1 MKKLLLCFSC
11 IMVIVLLSGCSMD
24 NTPTKKVE
32 NFLDSY
38 RNQDENV
45 LTQLNEMVDSDTLMN
60 DDQKTTYT
68 DIMKKQYE
76 DLTYEIKDEVI
87 NGDTATVTAEIE
99 VYDYYKINQ
108 EAQDYYNSNPDE
120 FSDDTTNDN
129 NDSNN
134 NNNNNNNNDN
144 GVVGDVVEGAE
155 DVVEGATDAAEDVV
169 EGAEDAVEGTAD
181 ALTGDS
187 KYVEY
192 RLGKLKDAKDRVTY
206 TIEFTLTKVDDVW
219 TLDEIDD
226 ATRQK
231 IHGLYEH

>member
-134 NNNNNNNNDN
+134 NDDTNIDNVPNTNEEQQNNDSDN
-144 GVVGDVVEGAE
+144 QNTPITYQSQNMNQATTSLPYTGTSSIIIGFIILLSISMVVSIIRYKQFKDV
-155 DVVEGATDAAEDVV
+155 
-169 EGAEDAVEGTAD
+169 
-181 ALTGDS
+181 
-187 KYVEY
+187 K
-192 RLGKLKDAKDRVTY
+192 
-206 TIEFTLTKVDDVW
+206 
-219 TLDEIDD
+219 
-226 ATRQK
+226 
-231 IHGLYEH
+231 